1 MQFRVGVMIFATLLI
16 TGILV
21 AMFGKLPSWFQGK
34 YTVYVILEEAPGVT
48 VYTPVRKS
56 GIRIG
61 QVTKVE
67 FIRGKF
73 VKGEFQKD
81 DQGADYVQ
89 VSLEIDK
96 DRQLRHNEICRVS
109 ATLLGDS
116 SLQFVRSDDPN
127 APDTLIGNKDVIRG
141 VEQKEP
147 VQVIANLQNQL
158 TTAIEKVGAT
168 SDELGAAS
176 RKIREMLE
184 KNDDRIGNVIIQA
197 DKTLVSIQKAADMAN
212 EMIDD
217 PKLREQ
223 FKETF
228 AAMPQMMK
236 DTHVTIKRMGTTMDI
251 VDKNLRNLE
260 GFTQPLGEKGSE
272 VIERL
277 DQGAKK
283 LDILM
288 GEMVKFGKALN
299 NQEGTLGQLV
309 NNPELYQHLNR
320 AAKNIDEMSRQLRP
334 ILDDARIITDK
345 AARHPGVFIR
355 DAIKPGPGIK

>member
-21 AMFGKLPSWFQGK
+21 AMFGKLPTLFHGK
-34 YTVYVILEEAPGVT
+34 YQVHVLFDEAPGVT
-48 VYTPVRKS
+48 AYTPVRKS

-67 FIRGKF
+67 FATDKDTGKDK
-73 VKGEFQKD
+73 VL
-81 DQGADYVQ
+81 VTI
-89 VSLEIDK
+89 EIDQE
-96 DRQLRHNEICRVS
+96 RRLRHNEVCRVS
-109 ATLLGDS
+109 STLLGDS
-116 SLQFVRSDDPN
+116 SLQFVRSSNPKLSDTYIDDGE
-127 APDTLIGNKDVIRG
+127 TVVG
-141 VEQKEP
+141 VEQLAPTE
-147 VQVIANLQNQL
+147 VITNLQGQL
-158 TTAIEKVGAT
+158 TDVITSVGKT
-168 SDELGAAS
+168 SDELGLAS
-176 RKIREMLE
+176 RKIRELLE
-184 KNDDRIGNVIIQA
+184 NNEDRIGKVIVQA
-197 DKTLVSIQKAADMAN
+197 DKTLVSIQKAADLAN

-272 VIERL
+272 VMERL
-277 DQGAKK
+277 DQGARK
-283 LDILM
+283 LDLLM
-288 GEMVKFGKALN
+288 SEMVKFGKAIN

-334 ILDDARIITDK
+334 IIDDARIITDK
-345 AARHPGVFIR
+345 ASRHPGVFIR
-355 DAIKPGPGIK
+355 DAVKPGPGIK